1 MMRAMRLCILSRG
14 PQLYSTQ
21 RLVKEAEDRGAEVE
35 IVDPLETSL
44 VLGEQNGQVIHRGWP
59 IETDAVIPR
68 IGYSVTSEGVRVVR
82 QFESQGIYV
91 ANSADSILR
100 SRDKLTASQILSH
113 HGIPVPRTALV
124 TSWRDTE
131 RAISRVGGVPCV
143 IKASQGTQG
152 NSVHLARSIRDA
164 KEHVYRLLANR
175 ETVLV
180 QEYIRESHGRD
191 VRVIVAGGEVVAAM
205 RRVARGR
212 EFRSNF
218 HLGGQVEAIELKEDF
233 AKVAIR
239 AASLLGIE
247 VGGVDLLEGRS
258 GPILLEVNS
267 SPGLEGIERAS
278 KVNVAGKIIDMISQ
292 RHRIQSTNLQEV
304 IRHHSGHGALTIRI
318 KDWPEFIGRRI
329 KDVRMEDSRAL
340 TVLRGKEHIW
350 SPDENLVLQP
360 NDELVLYGEIVS
372 IRAHM
377 QRKNNSSEEWL

>member
-1 MMRAMRLCILSRG
+1 MRLCILSRG

-21 RLVKEAEDRGAEVE
+21 RLVKEAENRGAEVE

-59 IETDAVIPR
+59 IEADAVIPR

-164 KEHVYRLLANR
+164 REHVYRLLANR

>member
-14 PQLYSTQ
+14 PQLYSTR
-21 RLVKEAEDRGAEVE
+21 RLVTEAENRGAEVE

-44 VLGEQNGQVIHRGWP
+44 VLGERNGQVIHRGWP
-59 IETDAVIPR
+59 IQADAVIPR

-82 QFESQGIYV
+82 QFESQGVYV

-113 HGIPVPRTALV
+113 QGIPVPRTALV

-152 NSVHLARSIRDA
+152 DSVHLAHSIRDA
-164 KEHVYRLLANR
+164 KELAYRLLANR

-218 HLGGQVEAIELKEDF
+218 HLGGQVETIELEDEY

-239 AASLLGIE
+239 AANLLGIE

-267 SPGLEGIERAS
+267 SPGLEGIEKAS
-278 KVNVAGKIIDMISQ
+278 KINVAGRIIDMISQ
-292 RHRIQSTNLQEV
+292 RHRIQSTDLQEV
-304 IRHHSGHGALTIRI
+304 IRRRSGHGALTIRI

-329 KDVRMEDSRAL
+329 KDVQMGDSRAL
-340 TVLRGKEHIW
+340 TLLRGKDHIW
-350 SPDENLVLQP
+350 SPNENLVLQP
-360 NDELVLYGEIVS
+360 NDELVIYGEIAS
-372 IRAHM
+372 IRTHM
-377 QRKNNSSEEWL
+377 QGRDTASEERF

>member
-59 IETDAVIPR
+59 IEADAVIPR

-164 KEHVYRLLANR
+164 REHVYRLLANR

>member
-59 IETDAVIPR
+59 IEADAVIPR

-164 KEHVYRLLANR
+164 REHVYRLLANR

-218 HLGGQVEAIELKEDF
+218 HLGGQVEAVELKEDF

>member
-1 MMRAMRLCILSRG
+1 MMKAMRLCILSRG

-164 KEHVYRLLANR
+164 REHVYRLLANR

>member
-1 MMRAMRLCILSRG
+1 MRLCILSRG
-14 PQLYSTQ
+14 PQLYSTR
-21 RLVKEAEDRGAEVE
+21 RLVIEAEKRGAEVE

-44 VLGEQNGQVIHRGWP
+44 VLGEQNGVVIHRGWP
-59 IETDAVIPR
+59 IEADAVIPR
-68 IGYSVTSEGVRVVR
+68 IGYSVTSEGVRIVR
-82 QFESQGIYV
+82 QFESQGVYV

-100 SRDKLTASQILSH
+100 SRDKLTASQILSPQ
-113 HGIPVPRTALV
+113 GIPVPRTALV

-152 NSVHLARSIRDA
+152 NSVYLARSIRDA
-164 KEHVYRLLANR
+164 NEHVYRLLANR

-218 HLGGQVEAIELKEDF
+218 HLGGQVESIELKEEY

-239 AASLLGIE
+239 AANLLGIE
-247 VGGVDLLEGRS
+247 VGGVDLLEGRN

-267 SPGLEGIERAS
+267 SPGLEGIEKAS
-278 KVNVAGKIIDMISQ
+278 KVNVAGKIIDMISK
-292 RHRIQSTNLQEV
+292 RHKIQSTNLQDV
-304 IRHHSGHGALTIRI
+304 IHRHSGHGALTVRI

-329 KDVRMEDSRAL
+329 RDVRMEDSRAL
-340 TVLRGKEHIW
+340 TVLRGRNYIW
-350 SPDENLVLQP
+350 SPDEDLVLQP
-360 NDELVLYGEIVS
+360 NDELVLYGEIAS

-377 QRKNNSSEEWL
+377 QGRNTPSEERI

>member
-14 PQLYSTQ
+14 PQLYSTR
-21 RLVKEAEDRGAEVE
+21 RLVIEAEKRGAEVE

-44 VLGEQNGQVIHRGWP
+44 ALGEQNGVVIHRGWP
-59 IETDAVIPR
+59 IEADAVIPR

-82 QFESQGIYV
+82 QFESQGVYV

-113 HGIPVPRTALV
+113 QGIPVPRTALV

-164 KEHVYRLLANR
+164 NEHVYRLLANR

-180 QEYIRESHGRD
+180 QEYIRESHGKD

-218 HLGGQVEAIELKEDF
+218 HLGGQVEAIELKEDY
-233 AKVAIR
+233 AKIAIR
-239 AASLLGIE
+239 AANLLGIE
-247 VGGVDLLEGRS
+247 VGGVDLLEGRN

-267 SPGLEGIERAS
+267 SPGLEGIEKAS

-292 RHRIQSTNLQEV
+292 RHKIQSTNLQDV
-304 IRHHSGHGALTIRI
+304 IHRHSGHGALSVRI

-340 TVLRGKEHIW
+340 TVLRGKEYIW

-360 NDELVLYGEIVS
+360 NDELVLYGEIAS

-377 QRKNNSSEEWL
+377 QRRDTPSEERF

>member
-1 MMRAMRLCILSRG
+1 M
-14 PQLYSTQ
+14 
-21 RLVKEAEDRGAEVE
+21 K
-35 IVDPLETSL
+35 
-44 VLGEQNGQVIHRGWP
+44 
-59 IETDAVIPR
+59 
-68 IGYSVTSEGVRVVR
+68 
-82 QFESQGIYV
+82 
-91 ANSADSILR
+91 
-100 SRDKLTASQILSH
+100 K
-113 HGIPVPRTALV
+113 
-124 TSWRDTE
+124 
-131 RAISRVGGVPCV
+131 
-143 IKASQGTQG
+143 
-152 NSVHLARSIRDA
+152 
-164 KEHVYRLLANR
+164 
-175 ETVLV
+175 
-180 QEYIRESHGRD
+180 
-191 VRVIVAGGEVVAAM
+191 
-205 RRVARGR
+205 
-212 EFRSNF
+212 
-218 HLGGQVEAIELKEDF
+218 DF

-360 NDELVLYGEIVS
+360 NDELILYGEIVS

>member
-164 KEHVYRLLANR
+164 REHVYRLLANR

-218 HLGGQVEAIELKEDF
+218 HLGGQVEAVELKEDF

>member
-1 MMRAMRLCILSRG
+1 MRLCILSRG

-59 IETDAVIPR
+59 IEADAVIPR

-164 KEHVYRLLANR
+164 REHVYRLLANR

-278 KVNVAGKIIDMISQ
+278 KVNVAGKIIDMI
-292 RHRIQSTNLQEV
+292 
-304 IRHHSGHGALTIRI
+304 
-318 KDWPEFIGRRI
+318 
-329 KDVRMEDSRAL
+329 
-340 TVLRGKEHIW
+340 
-350 SPDENLVLQP
+350 
-360 NDELVLYGEIVS
+360 
-372 IRAHM
+372 
-377 QRKNNSSEEWL
+377 

>member
-1 MMRAMRLCILSRG
+1 MRLCILSRG

-59 IETDAVIPR
+59 IEADAVIPR

-164 KEHVYRLLANR
+164 REHVYRLLANR

-218 HLGGQVEAIELKEDF
+218 HLGGQVEAIELKKDF

>member
-1 MMRAMRLCILSRG
+1 MRAMRLCILSRG

-21 RLVKEAEDRGAEVE
+21 RLVKEAENRGAEVE

-59 IETDAVIPR
+59 IEADAVIPR

-164 KEHVYRLLANR
+164 REHVYRLLANR

-180 QEYIRESHGRD
+180 Q
-191 VRVIVAGGEVVAAM
+191 
-205 RRVARGR
+205 
-212 EFRSNF
+212 
-218 HLGGQVEAIELKEDF
+218 
-233 AKVAIR
+233 
-239 AASLLGIE
+239 
-247 VGGVDLLEGRS
+247 
-258 GPILLEVNS
+258 
-267 SPGLEGIERAS
+267 
-278 KVNVAGKIIDMISQ
+278 
-292 RHRIQSTNLQEV
+292 
-304 IRHHSGHGALTIRI
+304 
-318 KDWPEFIGRRI
+318 
-329 KDVRMEDSRAL
+329 
-340 TVLRGKEHIW
+340 
-350 SPDENLVLQP
+350 
-360 NDELVLYGEIVS
+360 
-372 IRAHM
+372 
-377 QRKNNSSEEWL
+377 

>member
-1 MMRAMRLCILSRG
+1 MRLCILSRG
-14 PQLYSTQ
+14 PQLYSTR
-21 RLVKEAEDRGAEVE
+21 RLVIEAEKRGAEVE

-44 VLGEQNGQVIHRGWP
+44 ALGEQNGVVIHRGWP
-59 IETDAVIPR
+59 IEADAVIPR

-82 QFESQGIYV
+82 QFESQGVYV

-113 HGIPVPRTALV
+113 QGIPVPRTALV

-164 KEHVYRLLANR
+164 NEHVYRLLANR

-180 QEYIRESHGRD
+180 QEYIRESHGKD

-218 HLGGQVEAIELKEDF
+218 HLGGQVEAIELKEDY
-233 AKVAIR
+233 AKIAIR
-239 AASLLGIE
+239 AANLLGIE
-247 VGGVDLLEGRS
+247 VGGVDLLEGRN

-267 SPGLEGIERAS
+267 SPGLEGIEKAS

-292 RHRIQSTNLQEV
+292 RHKIQSTNLQDV
-304 IRHHSGHGALTIRI
+304 IHRHSGHGALSVRI

-340 TVLRGKEHIW
+340 TVLRGKEYIW

-360 NDELVLYGEIVS
+360 NDELVLYGEITS

-377 QRKNNSSEEWL
+377 QRRDTPSEERF

>member
-14 PQLYSTQ
+14 PQLYSTR
-21 RLVKEAEDRGAEVE
+21 RLVIEAEKRGAEVE

-44 VLGEQNGQVIHRGWP
+44 ALGEQNGVVIHRGWP
-59 IETDAVIPR
+59 IEADAVIPR

-82 QFESQGIYV
+82 QFESQGVYV

-113 HGIPVPRTALV
+113 QGIPVPRTALV

-164 KEHVYRLLANR
+164 NEHVYRLLANR

-180 QEYIRESHGRD
+180 QEYIRESHGKD

-218 HLGGQVEAIELKEDF
+218 HLGGQVEAIELKEDY
-233 AKVAIR
+233 AKIAIR
-239 AASLLGIE
+239 AANLLGIE
-247 VGGVDLLEGRS
+247 VGGVDLLEGRN

-267 SPGLEGIERAS
+267 SPGLEGIEKAS

-292 RHRIQSTNLQEV
+292 RHKIQSKNLQDV
-304 IRHHSGHGALTIRI
+304 IHRHSGHGALSVRI

-340 TVLRGKEHIW
+340 TVLRGKEYIW

-360 NDELVLYGEIVS
+360 NDELVLYGEITS

-377 QRKNNSSEEWL
+377 QRRDTPSEERF

>member
-1 MMRAMRLCILSRG
+1 MMKAMRLCILSRG

-164 KEHVYRLLANR
+164 REHVYRLLANR

-218 HLGGQVEAIELKEDF
+218 HLGGQVEAVELKEDF
-233 AKVAIR
+233 AKVAVR

>member
-14 PQLYSTQ
+14 PQLYSTR

-233 AKVAIR
+233 AKVAVR

>member
-1 MMRAMRLCILSRG
+1 MMRTMRLCILSRG

-59 IETDAVIPR
+59 IEADAVIPR

-164 KEHVYRLLANR
+164 REHVYRLLANR

-218 HLGGQVEAIELKEDF
+218 HLGGQVEPIELKEDF

-278 KVNVAGKIIDMISQ
+278 KINVAGKIIDMISQ

-350 SPDENLVLQP
+350 SPDENLILQP

-377 QRKNNSSEEWL
+377 QRNNNSSEEWL

>member
-14 PQLYSTQ
+14 PQLYSTR
-21 RLVKEAEDRGAEVE
+21 RLVIEAEKRGAEVE

-44 VLGEQNGQVIHRGWP
+44 ALGEQNGVVIHRGWP
-59 IETDAVIPR
+59 IEADAVIPR

-82 QFESQGIYV
+82 QFESQGVYV

-113 HGIPVPRTALV
+113 QGIPVPRTALV

-164 KEHVYRLLANR
+164 NEHVYRLLANR

-180 QEYIRESHGRD
+180 QEYIRESHGKD

-218 HLGGQVEAIELKEDF
+218 HLGGQVEAIELKEDY
-233 AKVAIR
+233 AKIAIR
-239 AASLLGIE
+239 AANLLGIE
-247 VGGVDLLEGRS
+247 VGGVDLLEGRN

-267 SPGLEGIERAS
+267 SPGLEGIEKAS

-292 RHRIQSTNLQEV
+292 RHKIQSTNLQDV
-304 IRHHSGHGALTIRI
+304 IHRHSGHGALSVRI

-340 TVLRGKEHIW
+340 TVLRGKEYIW

-360 NDELVLYGEIVS
+360 NDELVLYGEITS

-377 QRKNNSSEEWL
+377 QRRDTPSEERF

>member
-59 IETDAVIPR
+59 IEADAVIPR

>member
-1 MMRAMRLCILSRG
+1 MRLCILSRG

-59 IETDAVIPR
+59 IEADAVIPR

-164 KEHVYRLLANR
+164 REHVYRLLANR

-218 HLGGQVEAIELKEDF
+218 HLGGQVEAIELKKDF

-360 NDELVLYGEIVS
+360 NDELILYGEIVS

>member
-1 MMRAMRLCILSRG
+1 MRLCILSRG

-59 IETDAVIPR
+59 IEADAVIPR

-164 KEHVYRLLANR
+164 REHVYRLLANR

-258 GPILLEVNS
+258 GTILLEVNS

>member
-14 PQLYSTQ
+14 PQLYSTR
-21 RLVKEAEDRGAEVE
+21 RLVTEAENRGAEVE

-44 VLGEQNGQVIHRGWP
+44 VLGERNGLVIHRGWP
-59 IETDAVIPR
+59 IQADAVIPR
-68 IGYSVTSEGVRVVR
+68 IGYSVTTEGVRVVR
-82 QFESQGIYV
+82 QFESQGVYV

-113 HGIPVPRTALV
+113 QGIPVPRTALV

-152 NSVHLARSIRDA
+152 DSVHLAHSIRDA
-164 KEHVYRLLANR
+164 KELAYRLLANR

-218 HLGGQVEAIELKEDF
+218 HLGGQVETIELEDEY
-233 AKVAIR
+233 AKIAIR
-239 AASLLGIE
+239 AANLLGIE

-267 SPGLEGIERAS
+267 SPGLEGIEKAS
-278 KVNVAGKIIDMISQ
+278 KINVAGRIIDMISQ
-292 RHRIQSTNLQEV
+292 RHRIQSTDLQEV
-304 IRHHSGHGALTIRI
+304 IRRRSGHGALTIRI

-329 KDVRMEDSRAL
+329 KDVQMGDSRAL
-340 TVLRGKEHIW
+340 TLLRGKDHIW
-350 SPDENLVLQP
+350 SPNENLVLQP
-360 NDELVLYGEIVS
+360 NDELVIYGEIAS
-372 IRAHM
+372 IRTHM
-377 QRKNNSSEEWL
+377 QGHDTASEERF

>member
-14 PQLYSTQ
+14 PQLYSTR

-44 VLGEQNGQVIHRGWP
+44 VLGEQNGQVLHRGWP
-59 IETDAVIPR
+59 IQADAVIPR

-82 QFESQGIYV
+82 QFESQGVYV

-113 HGIPVPRTALV
+113 QGIPVPRTALV

-152 NSVHLARSIRDA
+152 NSVHLAHSSREAS
-164 KEHVYRLLANR
+164 ELVYRLLVNR

-191 VRVIVAGGEVVAAM
+191 VRVIVAGGEVIAAM

-218 HLGGQVEAIELKEDF
+218 HLGGQVEAVELKDEY

-239 AASLLGIE
+239 AANLLGIE

-267 SPGLEGIERAS
+267 SPGLEGIEKAS

-292 RHRIQSTNLQEV
+292 RHRIQSTDLQEV
-304 IRHHSGHGALTIRI
+304 IRRRSGHGALTVRI

-329 KDVRMEDSRAL
+329 KDVQMGESRAL
-340 TVLRGKEHIW
+340 TLLRGKDHIW
-350 SPDENLVLQP
+350 SPNEELVLQP
-360 NDELVLYGEIVS
+360 NDELIIYGEIAS

-377 QRKNNSSEEWL
+377 QRRDTASEERF

>member
-1 MMRAMRLCILSRG
+1 MRLCILSRG

-59 IETDAVIPR
+59 IEADAVIPR

-164 KEHVYRLLANR
+164 REHVYRLLANR

-377 QRKNNSSEEWL
+377 QRNNNSSEEWL

>member
-1 MMRAMRLCILSRG
+1 MRLCILSRG
-14 PQLYSTQ
+14 PQLYSTR
-21 RLVKEAEDRGAEVE
+21 RLVIEAEKRGAEVE

-44 VLGEQNGQVIHRGWP
+44 VLGEQNGVVIHRGWP
-59 IETDAVIPR
+59 IEADAVIPR
-68 IGYSVTSEGVRVVR
+68 IGYSVTSEGVRIVR
-82 QFESQGIYV
+82 QFESQGVYV

-100 SRDKLTASQILSH
+100 SRDKLTASQILSPQ
-113 HGIPVPRTALV
+113 GIPVPRTALV

-164 KEHVYRLLANR
+164 NEHVYRLLANR

-180 QEYIRESHGRD
+180 QEYIRESHGKD

-218 HLGGQVEAIELKEDF
+218 HLGGQVEAIELKEDY
-233 AKVAIR
+233 AKIAIR
-239 AASLLGIE
+239 AANLLGIE
-247 VGGVDLLEGRS
+247 VGGVDLLEGRN

-267 SPGLEGIERAS
+267 SPGLEGIEKAS

-292 RHRIQSTNLQEV
+292 RHKIQSTNLQDV
-304 IRHHSGHGALTIRI
+304 IHRHSGHGALSVRI

-340 TVLRGKEHIW
+340 TVLRGKEYIW

-360 NDELVLYGEIVS
+360 NDELVLYGEITS

-377 QRKNNSSEEWL
+377 QRRDTPSEERF

>member
-1 MMRAMRLCILSRG
+1 MMRTMRLCILSRG

-59 IETDAVIPR
+59 IEADAVIPR

-164 KEHVYRLLANR
+164 REHVYRLLANR

-218 HLGGQVEAIELKEDF
+218 HLGGQVEPIELKEDF

-278 KVNVAGKIIDMISQ
+278 KINVAGKIIDMISQ

>member
-1 MMRAMRLCILSRG
+1 MRLCILSRG
-14 PQLYSTQ
+14 PQLYSTR

-59 IETDAVIPR
+59 IEADAVIPR

-164 KEHVYRLLANR
+164 REHVYRLLANR

>member
-59 IETDAVIPR
+59 IEADAVIPR

-164 KEHVYRLLANR
+164 REHVYRLLANR

-247 VGGVDLLEGRS
+247 VGGVALLEGRS

>member
-1 MMRAMRLCILSRG
+1 MRLCILSRG

-59 IETDAVIPR
+59 IEADAVIPR

-164 KEHVYRLLANR
+164 REHVYRLLANR

-318 KDWPEFIGRRI
+318 RDWPEFIGRRI

>member
-59 IETDAVIPR
+59 IEADAVIPR

-164 KEHVYRLLANR
+164 REHVYRLLANR

-218 HLGGQVEAIELKEDF
+218 HLGGQVEAVELKEDF
-233 AKVAIR
+233 AKVAVR

>member
-1 MMRAMRLCILSRG
+1 MRLCILSRG
-14 PQLYSTQ
+14 PQLYSTR

-164 KEHVYRLLANR
+164 REHVYRLLANR

>member
-1 MMRAMRLCILSRG
+1 MRLCILSRG

-21 RLVKEAEDRGAEVE
+21 RLVKEAENRGAEVE

-59 IETDAVIPR
+59 IEADAVIPR

-164 KEHVYRLLANR
+164 REHVYRLLANR

-218 HLGGQVEAIELKEDF
+218 HLGGQVEAVELKEDF